1 MEYREFVDA
10 IREEVT
16 KKVGEE
22 VNVTIEEMP
31 KCNES
36 YKAGLLIRRGEAPM
50 APVVYLDALYEYY
63 KDGRTMEE
71 IAGWINLMYQEIKDT
86 DPESI
91 EEAVAYKK
99 VKKKILPKLIN
110 RKKNETLLA

>member
-36 YKAGLLIRRGEAPM
+36 YKAGLLIRREKRRLHRLSIWM
-50 APVVYLDALYEYY
+50 LFMSIT
-63 KDGRTMEE
+63 KTEE
-71 IAGWINLMYQEIKDT
+71 RWKKLRAG
-86 DPESI
+86 SI
-91 EEAVAYKK
+91 
-99 VKKKILPKLIN
+99 
-110 RKKNETLLA
+110 